1 MTERPT
7 VTTSL
12 GALRGCVEDGL
23 CVFRGVP
30 YAAPPVGAGRWRAAE
45 PHQGWVGVR
54 DAAEYGLSAPQPWL
68 PGGMPPVGSHGAP
81 PFSEDCLTLNLWTPG
96 IDDARRPV
104 MVWIHGGGFVTGS
117 GSLPFYACD
126 TFARDGD
133 VVAIS
138 LNYRLG
144 PLGFLT
150 GVGDA
155 NVWLTDQLAAL
166 HWIVAN
172 VAAFGGDPAR
182 VTLAGQSGGAFSI
195 AALAQHPAGRGL
207 FRRGILQSPPLGLEL
222 PTAEEALVRTRSLAR
237 HLGHDDPGA
246 LREEPWERLIGGT
259 VAVMGEY
266 AQFGEWG
273 LAFLPVID
281 AETMPRHPG
290 VALADADIELLIGWT
305 SAEASFAFGMNPR
318 YAEATRDQVIGWAR
332 TRYGDS
338 APALYSTYAGA
349 SATASPRD
357 VLTEMVTDGLFRCDG
372 FRVAAARGAAQGAAQ
387 GAARPV
393 HAYQFEVASP
403 LLGGALGATHCM
415 ELPFTFAN
423 IDRWGPA
430 PFVQGVPADVVER
443 VTGALHSAWIS
454 FIRDGDPNPGHGA
467 PWRPYRADDPAVLVI
482 RDDDIRM
489 VNDLPSPALC
499 TIMPADSS
507 SVQRRIRS

>member
-23 CVFRGVP
+23 YAFRGVP
-30 YAAPPVGAGRWRAAE
+30 YAAPPVGAGRWKAAA
-45 PHQGWVGVR
+45 PHPGWAGVR
-54 DAAEYGLSAPQPWL
+54 DAAEYGTSAPQPWL

-81 PFSEDCLTLNLWTPG
+81 PFGEDCLTLNLWTPG

-104 MVWIHGGGFVTGS
+104 LVWIHGGGFLTGS

-144 PLGFLT
+144 PLGFLA

-166 HWIVAN
+166 QWIVAN
-172 VAAFGGDPAR
+172 VAAFGGDPGR
-182 VTLAGQSGGAFSI
+182 VTLAGQSGGAFSV
-195 AALAQHPAGRGL
+195 AALAHHPAGRGL
-207 FRRGILQSPPLGLEL
+207 FQRGILQSAPLGLEL
-222 PTAEEALVRTRSLAR
+222 PTADEALARTRSLAR
-237 HLGHDDPGA
+237 HLGHDDPDA
-246 LREEPWERLIGGT
+246 LRAEPWERLISGT

-281 AETMPRHPG
+281 EETMPEHP
-290 VALADADIELLIGWT
+290 VAALADADIELMIGWT
-305 SAEASFAFGMNPR
+305 SAEASFAFGMNPQ
-318 YAEATRDQVIGWAR
+318 YAGTTRDQVIAWAR
-332 TRYGDS
+332 TRYGDR
-338 APALYSTYAGA
+338 AAALYNRYAAA
-349 SATASPRD
+349 SAGASPRD
-357 VLTEMVTDGLFRCDG
+357 VLTEMVTDGLFRCGG
-372 FRVAAARGAAQGAAQ
+372 FRVAAARAGT
-387 GAARPV
+387 RPV

-403 LLGGALGATHCM
+403 LLDGALGATHCM

-423 IDRWGPA
+423 IERWGPA
-430 PFVQGVPADVVER
+430 PFAQGVPAAVVER
-443 VTGALHSAWIS
+443 VTGALHGAWIN
-454 FIRDGDPNPGHGA
+454 FIRDGDPNAGRGA
-467 PWRPYRADDPAVLVI
+467 RWRPWRGDDPAVLVI
-482 RDDDIRM
+482 GDDDIRI
-489 VNDLPSPALC
+489 VTDLPTPALC
-499 TIMPADSS
+499 T
-507 SVQRRIRS
+507 QT

>member
-30 YAAPPVGAGRWRAAE
+30 YAAPPVGAGRWQAPE
-45 PHQGWVGVR
+45 PHPGWVGVR

-81 PFSEDCLTLNLWTPG
+81 PFGEDCLTLNLWTPG

-207 FRRGILQSPPLGLEL
+207 FQRGILQSPPLGLEL
-222 PTAEEALVRTRSLAR
+222 PTAEEALARTTSLAR

-290 VALADADIELLIGWT
+290 AALAEADLELLIGWT
-305 SAEASFAFGMNPR
+305 SAEASFAFGMNPQ
-318 YAEATRDQVIGWAR
+318 YADATRDQVIGWAR
-332 TRYGDS
+332 TRYGDR
-338 APALYSTYAGA
+338 APALYSTYAGEN
-349 SATASPRD
+349 ATASPRD

-372 FRVAAARGAAQGAAQ
+372 FRVAAARGAAQGAA
-387 GAARPV
+387 RPV
-393 HAYQFEVASP
+393 HAYQFEVPSP

-482 RDDDIRM
+482 RDEDIRM

-499 TIMPADSS
+499 A
-507 SVQRRIRS
+507 

>member
-30 YAAPPVGAGRWRAAE
+30 YAAPPVGAGRWKAAA
-45 PHQGWVGVR
+45 PHPGWAGVR
-54 DAAEYGLSAPQPWL
+54 DAAEYGASAPQPWL

-81 PFSEDCLTLNLWTPG
+81 PFDEDCLTLNLWTPG
-96 IDDARRPV
+96 MDDARRPV
-104 MVWIHGGGFVTGS
+104 LVWIHGGGFLTGS

-144 PLGFLT
+144 PLGFLA

-166 HWIVAN
+166 QWIVAN
-172 VAAFGGDPAR
+172 VAAFGGDPGR
-182 VTLAGQSGGAFSI
+182 VTLAGQSGGAFSV

-207 FRRGILQSPPLGLEL
+207 FQRGILQSAPLGLEL
-222 PTAEEALVRTRSLAR
+222 PTAEEALARTRSLAR

-246 LREEPWERLIGGT
+246 LRAEPWERLISGT
-259 VAVMGEY
+259 VGVMGEY

-281 AETMPRHPG
+281 KETLPEHP
-290 VALADADIELLIGWT
+290 VAGLADADIELMIGWT
-305 SAEASFAFGMNPR
+305 SAEASFAFGMNPQ
-318 YAEATRDQVIGWAR
+318 YAGTTRDQVIAWAR
-332 TRYGDS
+332 KRYGDR
-338 APALYSTYAGA
+338 AAALYDTYAEASAGA
-349 SATASPRD
+349 SPRE
-357 VLTEMVTDGLFRCDG
+357 VLTEMVTDFLFRCDG
-372 FRVAAARGAAQGAAQ
+372 FRVAAARA
-387 GAARPV
+387 AARPV

-403 LLGGALGATHCM
+403 LLDRALGATHCM

-430 PFVQGVPADVVER
+430 PFVQGVHAEVVER
-443 VTGALHSAWIS
+443 VTGALHGAWIS
-454 FIRDGDPNPGHGA
+454 FIRDGDPNAGRGA
-467 PWRPYRADDPAVLVI
+467 RWRPRRADDPAVLVI
-482 RDDDIRM
+482 GDDDIQI
-489 VNDLPSPALC
+489 VTDLPTPALC
-499 TIMPADSS
+499 T
-507 SVQRRIRS
+507 QT